1 MPAATEPSPDP
12 AGYFS
17 ADYAT
22 ARERFRDAALKAG
35 GTLSALPIDARGPAG
50 ITLTIDVA
58 WLGSKQPSRVLLH
71 TSGLH
76 GVEAF
81 AGSAVQ
87 LQLLEQAPAVAADCA
102 LILVHALNPYGMA
115 WLRRANENNVD
126 LNRNFLPDG
135 ESWSGAP
142 AIYRAIDHFL
152 NPVSPPGFDFFQLR
166 AAWHALRHG
175 FHPLQQAVA
184 QGQYEFPHGL
194 FFGGRQLEQ
203 GPRVYRDWLRQNLA
217 GTMYLFAV
225 DVHTGLGRWGS
236 ETLIAEPGVCATPP
250 PALCTALNKAQISSP
265 NPGST
270 TYAIRGG
277 MGGILP
283 RILPATQ
290 IDFLLQELGTYP
302 PVPVFHALREENRLH
317 HHGGGDENLQHP
329 AKLRLRE
336 ALCPAAAGWRR
347 QAVRLGSALA
357 HAAAGWAFRHNNQL
371 ST

>member
-1 MPAATEPSPDP
+1 MPVATKSSPDD

-22 ARERFRDAALKAG
+22 ARERFRDAARRAG
-35 GTLSALPIDARGPAG
+35 GALSALPIDAHGPG
-50 ITLTIDVA
+50 GTTLTIDIA
-58 WLGSKQPSRVLLH
+58 WLGSDQPSRALLH

-87 LQLLEQAPAVAADCA
+87 LRLLEQAPAMPAECA
-102 LILVHALNPYGMA
+102 LILVHVLNPYGMA
-115 WLRRANENNVD
+115 WLRRVNENNVD
-126 LNRNFLPDG
+126 LNRNFLPEG

-142 AIYRAIDHFL
+142 AIYRTIDHFL
-152 NPVSPPGFDFFQLR
+152 NPASPPGFDFFRLR

-175 FHPLQQAVA
+175 FLPLQQAVA

-194 FFGGRQLEQ
+194 FFGGRQLQQ
-203 GPRVYRDWLRQNLA
+203 GPRVFQDWLRQNLA
-217 GTMYLFAV
+217 GTRYLFAL

-236 ETLIAEPGVCATPP
+236 ETLIAEPGVCATPHA
-250 PALCTALNKAQISSP
+250 ALCAVLNKAQISSSHP
-265 NPGST
+265 DST
-270 TYAIRGG
+270 TYAVRGG

-302 PVPVFHALREENRLH
+302 PISVFHALREENRLH
-317 HHGGGDENLQHP
+317 HHGRGNENLRHP
-329 AKLRLRE
+329 VKLRLCE
-336 ALCPAAAGWRR
+336 ALCPAAPEWRR
-347 QAVRLGSALA
+347 QAVGLGSALV
-357 HAAAGWAFRHNNQL
+357 HAAAGWTFRHDNRL
-371 ST
+371 SK